1 LDEVG
6 SDQRKGSVSSHGTQS
21 LSRVEN
27 GYFNLI
33 YGRKGLKVWE
43 PIWAVVTTASIS
55 SGLLDTS
62 IVPRPSSGIMLAQS
76 RLPVSDYVQLMAL
89 VTMFLFIPLTVS
101 APPDFKRVSGPSI

>member
-1 LDEVG
+1 MADSKSG
-6 SDQRKGSVSSHGTQS
+6 SRFG
-21 LSRVEN
+21 
-27 GYFNLI
+27 
-33 YGRKGLKVWE
+33 
-43 PIWAVVTTASIS
+43 PTTASIS

-89 VTMFLFIPLTVS
+89 VTMFLVFIPLTVS